1 MTDPRPRPALLW
13 RDRVA
18 STQDEAARR
27 AAAGAGL
34 PLAVAT
40 TDQHGG
46 RGRLGRAWVAPPGG
60 GLALTVAL
68 RTALP
73 ATARSWIPLAAGL
86 AALDALEEIAPGLRA
101 AAGIGLKWPND
112 VLAAGDRK
120 LSGILVEA
128 RERDT
133 VLIGIGTNLRGPVR
147 DAQGEPLEAAWLLG
161 EGGLLDRAGIPDP
174 TSADDLARR
183 LAAALVGAVVRRT
196 APLEDAAG
204 DAEAAGLRDSYG
216 MSCVTLGREVRIQPL
231 GARGPGD
238 PHAQELRGR
247 AVGIDPSGRLVVQD
261 PTGVRTPVDVGDV
274 LHAGLAD
281 RSG

>member
-183 LAAALVGAVVRRT
+183 LAAALAGAVVRRT

-204 DAEAAGLRDSYG
+204 DAEAAGLRDPYG